1 MGGTGAANDP
11 QLYDQMHERREGTP
25 LVRKA
30 PFEHVVTPRG
40 SNGAPEWDTVW
51 VRRLHLL
58 RHAKSSW
65 DDDALRDR
73 DRPLAPRGRRA
84 SKRIASWARKHDVRP
99 QLVVSSSAVRAR
111 ETLRGVLPGL
121 GEPEVWIEVALYA
134 ASAETLLERVHALPD
149 EAEEAMLIGHN
160 PGLGDLLLLLA
171 APGELRERAEAKV
184 PTGALA
190 TLEADIERWADLEPG
205 GAQVVSFVV
214 PRQLK

>member
-1 MGGTGAANDP
+1 M
-11 QLYDQMHERREGTP
+11 
-25 LVRKA
+25 
-30 PFEHVVTPRG
+30 
-40 SNGAPEWDTVW
+40 
-51 VRRLHLL
+51 L

-65 DDDALRDR
+65 DDEALRDR

-84 SKRIASWARKHDVRP
+84 TKRIATWAREHDVRP

-111 ETLRGVLPGL
+111 ETLQGVLPDL

-134 ASAETLLERVHALPD
+134 GSAETLLERVQALPD
-149 EAEEAMLIGHN
+149 EAEEAMLVGHN

-171 APGELRERAEAKV
+171 EPGELRQRAEAKV

-205 GAQVVSFVV
+205 GARVVSFVV

>member
-1 MGGTGAANDP
+1 MVVVDSRLNPELRPLARAW
-11 QLYDQMHERREGTP
+11 RETP
-25 LVRKA
+25 
-30 PFEHVVTPRG
+30 G
-40 SNGAPEWDTVW
+40 CDTAW

-84 SKRIASWARKHDVRP
+84 TRRIASWARKHDVRP

-111 ETLRGVLPGL
+111 ETLQGVLPGL

-134 ASAETLLERVHALPD
+134 ASAETLLERVHALPN
-149 EAEEAMLIGHN
+149 EAEEAMLVGHN

-171 APGELRERAEAKV
+171 APGKLRERAEAKV

-190 TLEADIERWADLEPG
+190 TLEADIDRWADLEHG
-205 GAQVVSFVV
+205 GARLVSFVV
-214 PRQLK
+214 PQQLK